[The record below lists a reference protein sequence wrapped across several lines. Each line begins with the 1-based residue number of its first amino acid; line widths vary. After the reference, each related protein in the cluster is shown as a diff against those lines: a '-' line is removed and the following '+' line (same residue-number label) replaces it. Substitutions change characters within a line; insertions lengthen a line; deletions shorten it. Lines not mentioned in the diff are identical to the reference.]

1 MAPCLIT
8 SSIKSTMSVE
18 ARPEV
23 EQVCDPNRK
32 QVSCAVLHKEKIVV
46 AHMEQCPKLVF
57 YVSKHRQ
64 QPGCADSPHK
74 AVRSGYGAVAFTVKI
89 W

>member
-32 QVSCAVLHKEKIVV
+32 QVSCAVLHKEKITAFVRLELEAGAGVV
-46 AHMEQCPKLVF
+46 
-57 YVSKHRQ
+57 
-64 QPGCADSPHK
+64 
-74 AVRSGYGAVAFTVKI
+74 
-89 W
+89 